1 MQRTPPSQL
10 RQVLAT
16 NVRRRREQ
24 LGLSQERL
32 AGEAYLDR
40 TYVSQ
45 IERGVRN
52 VSLDCLDKLAHGLSA
67 EAWDLL
73 RPAGPEDELKS

>member
-10 RQVLAT
+10 RQVLAA
-16 NVRRRREQ
+16 NVRRRREL

-32 AGEAYLDR
+32 AGEADLDR

-52 VSLDCLDKLAHGLSA
+52 VSLDCLDKLARGLSA
-67 EAWDLL
+67 EAWALL
-73 RPAGPEDELKS
+73 RPAGPADELKS

>member
-10 RQVLAT
+10 REILAA
-16 NVRRRREQ
+16 NVRRRREH

-32 AGEAYLDR
+32 AGEAGLDR

-52 VSLDCLDKLAHGLSA
+52 ISLDCLDKLARGLST
-67 EAWDLL
+67 EAWVLI
-73 RPAGPEDELKS
+73 RSEGPQTS

>member
-10 RQVLAT
+10 RQVLAA
-16 NVRRRREQ
+16 NVRRRREEM
-24 LGLSQERL
+24 GLSQERL
-32 AGEAYLDR
+32 AGEADLDR

-52 VSLDCLDKLAHGLSA
+52 VSLDCLDKLARGLST
-67 EAWDLL
+67 EAWTLIRSEESADQL
-73 RPAGPEDELKS
+73 